1 MGLRAHKLPLA
12 SVCVFS
18 FALRI
23 FKYWLI
29 VIEQTAR
36 NLEVST
42 TVSALEISDLPPVS
56 VPAAG
61 VNLVQRIHLITAID
75 KTPHD
80 DLRVSTPI
88 AAFAINDF
96 APVSDVPVIGINVN
110 IQPSLY

>member
-23 FKYWLI
+23 FNYWLI
-29 VIEQTAR
+29 VIEQTPR
-36 NLEVST
+36 ILGVDTS
-42 TVSALEISDLPPVS
+42 VSALEMSDLPPVS

-61 VNLVQRIHLITAID
+61 VNLLQRIQLITAID

-80 DLRVSTPI
+80 ELQISTSMV
-88 AAFAINDF
+88 INNLT
-96 APVSDVPVIGINVN
+96 PVSGVPFIGGNVN
-110 IQPSLY
+110 VCTKFIID